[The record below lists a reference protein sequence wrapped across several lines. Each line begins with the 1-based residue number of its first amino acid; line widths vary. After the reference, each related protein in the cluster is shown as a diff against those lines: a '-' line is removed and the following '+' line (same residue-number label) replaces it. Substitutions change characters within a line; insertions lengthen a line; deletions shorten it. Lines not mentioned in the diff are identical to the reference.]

1 MKEIEHGNCY
11 NFDLPDDCLNEEET
25 RDVINALMFDL
36 RRTPVGTKFIL
47 DISIGPARESD
58 MSWQKFLAS
67 RVKFKRADFE
77 KANKK
82 IAESE
87 AIDFLREHFAEMLTL
102 PEPEFEQTKPES
114 KPTKPGLKEA
124 KPGLRRIK

>member
-36 RRTPVGTKFIL
+36 RRTPVGTVFVL
-47 DISIGPARESD
+47 DISIGEPRKSN
-58 MSWQKFLAS
+58 MSWKDFLAS
-67 RVKFKRADFE
+67 RTKFKRAEF
-77 KANKK
+77 KK
-82 IAESE
+82 ENAKVPENE
-87 AIDFLREHFAEMLTL
+87 AIDFLREHFDDILTL
-102 PEPEFEQTKPES
+102 PKP
-114 KPTKPGLKEA
+114 P